1 VSTQLLSVVPIVGS
15 LGLPVKF
22 AASGSDSTGPSRT
35 ASSQAADLGLLGTL
49 GILAVSGAPTL
60 AKLGIPASQFTAA
73 VKLPPASLADSRGA
87 PVADDRPVFPAVP
100 VGPVTVGGGHQHAEA
115 PDGGTAT
122 ARTELGDATIDLG
135 LLKLRLGGGVSET
148 SANPQLVSATTSLGE
163 LGILVQGVQVATLS
177 GLVWHYEQAYGQASS
192 ASFSVGSGSFGL
204 TQVQTPD
211 PAQLHQLINALN
223 GVLAISGFTITL
235 PEVRPEGGLT
245 PLRLALVDSPA
256 GGQFLEPL
264 YDLLLSNA
272 TNHAEGA
279 IVGGVPE
286 SGLALT
292 VANVVFASLT
302 GRGGVAVELGD
313 IAGSIGN
320 LPDDQYTYAPLPT
333 PGGASP
339 SSAPAAAA
347 GASPRGGVAAPGSA
361 PAIATAVAGPPRHP
375 STAAQ
380 LISVITD
387 ESFPAVVIILAGL
400 GAAVALWAV
409 DRRRIAAF
417 LAEPR

>member
-1 VSTQLLSVVPIVGS
+1 MSTQLVSVIPIVGS

-35 ASSQAADLGLLGTL
+35 ASAQAADLGLLGTL

-60 AKLGIPASQFTAA
+60 AKLGIPASQFTSA
-73 VKLPPASLADSRGA
+73 VKLPPASVADSRST

-100 VGPVTVGGGHQHAEA
+100 IGPVTVGGGHQHAEA

-135 LLKLRLGGGVSET
+135 LVKLRLGGGVTET
-148 SANPQLVSATTSLGE
+148 SANPQLASATTSLGE
-163 LGILVQGVQVATLS
+163 LGILVQGVQVATLR

-235 PEVRPEGGLT
+235 PEARPEGGLT
-245 PLRLALVDSPA
+245 PLRLALVDSPG
-256 GGQFLEPL
+256 GGQFVKPL
-264 YDLLLSNA
+264 YDLLLSHA
-272 TNHAEGA
+272 TNQAEGA

-286 SGLALT
+286 TGLAVT

-313 IAGSIGN
+313 ITGSIGN
-320 LPDDQYTYAPLPT
+320 LPDDQYTYAPLPAS
-333 PGGASP
+333 GGPSP
-339 SSAPAAAA
+339 APATAPAV
-347 GASPRGGVAAPGSA
+347 GVSPRGGAAAPTNTPAA
-361 PAIATAVAGPPRHP
+361 PTTAASPPRQT
-375 STAAQ
+375 STAAR
-380 LISVITD
+380 LLSVVAD
-387 ESFPAVVIILAGL
+387 ESFPAVVIILVGL
-400 GAAVALWAV
+400 GAAAALWAV
-409 DRRRIAAF
+409 DRRRIAGF
-417 LAEPR
+417 LAEQR